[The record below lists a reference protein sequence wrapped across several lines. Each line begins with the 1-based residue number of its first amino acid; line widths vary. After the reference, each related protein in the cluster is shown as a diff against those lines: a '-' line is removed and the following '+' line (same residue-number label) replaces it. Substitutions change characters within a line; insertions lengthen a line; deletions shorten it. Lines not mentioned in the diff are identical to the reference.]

1 MTISA
6 VLEWCALNAPV
17 TFAGFG
23 APGDVAAAERLTGTV
38 WTDDL
43 RALYE
48 QTNGCRGLLPWHE
61 IFTLEELIATRAMQ
75 LELAAPEPDDGVRY
89 DGFTEHELGGW
100 SGFGVDDAA
109 PDEPSQGGD
118 LAVDLDPDN
127 RAALMQLLSPASTKE
142 EVLLEHAARQRA
154 LGGYPGKSS
163 DTVDLEAG
171 SPFTGEFSPLFIPF
185 AGLDGNCL
193 FVDLRPGTHH
203 ACVTEWDEV
212 DAAYA
217 GPRWPS
223 LDAMFVDL
231 LAALRS
237 GGEFEGHAP
246 SIVRG
251 ELEWATTD

>member
-43 RALYE
+43 RALYQ

-61 IFTLEELIATRAMQ
+61 IFTLEELADTRALA
-75 LELAAPEPDDGVRY
+75 LELRGYQPPPPYDGPRYSGFTPHELWESGFDEEHISWVGDDGIRV
-89 DGFTEHELGGW
+89 TLIE
-100 SGFGVDDAA
+100 SG
-109 PDEPSQGGD
+109 
-118 LAVDLDPDN
+118 
-127 RAALMQLLSPASTKE
+127 
-142 EVLLEHAARQRA
+142 LLEVERERQGSIMRDFGSKPKSASPRA
-154 LGGYPGKSS
+154 PVRK
-163 DTVDLEAG
+163 AG
-171 SPFTGEFSPLFIPF
+171 SPVGLEFSPRFIPF
-185 AGLDGNCL
+185 AGIDGDHL
-193 FVDLRPGTHH
+193 FVDLRTGVKRG
-203 ACVTEWDEV
+203 CVTAWDNVE
-212 DAAYA
+212 AATA
-217 GPRWPS
+217 GPRWRS

-251 ELEWATTD
+251 ELVWEATD